1 MGIFFSRGVEKK
13 SRRQSRWI
21 VLDKLNLN
29 NMKNFSLFAC
39 EMFVKLKMV
48 ELRPAKVRLS
58 IITYLISANEKE
70 KKGS

>member
-1 MGIFFSRGVEKK
+1 M
-13 SRRQSRWI
+13 
-21 VLDKLNLN
+21 LDKLNLN